1 MPRKHFKEAANKLS
15 SMLFLLRDSDDI
27 LDELITHMRDSEKIE
42 TLSETFALMFFDNLS
57 SNNKNANLIRKLYR
71 ILSVRASPFL
81 ASLNPCSESSSAP
94 TSTRP
99 RSTCSSSARFSSS

>member
-1 MPRKHFKEAANKLS
+1 MSHPPPLTSLQNHPKQKKLIDMPRKHFKEAANKLS
-15 SMLFLLRDSDDI
+15 SMLFLLRDSDEI

-71 ILSVRASPFL
+71 ILSVFAASSFPVSF
-81 ASLNPCSESSSAP
+81 A
-94 TSTRP
+94 
-99 RSTCSSSARFSSS
+99 